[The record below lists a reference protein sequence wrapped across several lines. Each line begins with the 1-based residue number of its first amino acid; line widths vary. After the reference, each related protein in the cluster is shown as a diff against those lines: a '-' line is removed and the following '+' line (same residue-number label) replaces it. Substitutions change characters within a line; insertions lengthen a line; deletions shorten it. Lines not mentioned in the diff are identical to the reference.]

1 MGLKITKNTVAM
13 LSKDTKQLSRGFPA
27 AITVFSSNML
37 SIGEIKSLSSKKKK
51 LVSTNRN
58 RQSSCAG
65 YNFNLDWT
73 TETELHLY
81 LLITY

>member
-37 SIGEIKSLSSKKKK
+37 SIGEIKSLSSKKKNWFP
-51 LVSTNRN
+51 L
-58 RQSSCAG
+58 
-65 YNFNLDWT
+65 
-73 TETELHLY
+73 TETDRALVLA
-81 LLITY
+81 IISI